1 MKDLSELSLNIG
13 SLQAH
18 YRSGSLTPG
27 DVIREVYRRIRAL
40 PDIPIWIHLLSE
52 EDAMRTAE
60 ALPGSA
66 SSPVFGIPFA
76 IKDNIDAAN
85 LPTTVGCP
93 MFSYVAE
100 QDATTVGHLKNCL
113 LYTSPSPR
121 DLSTSRMPSSA

>member
-18 YRSGSLTPG
+18 YRSGSLTPS

-40 PDIPIWIHLLSE
+40 PNIPIWIHLVPE
-52 EDAMRTAE
+52 EDAMRAAE

-85 LPTTVGCP
+85 LPTTSMFYRLSSRLYLRRVQFWLGCGGSCGTGE
-93 MFSYVAE
+93 FCL
-100 QDATTVGHLKNCL
+100 GH
-113 LYTSPSPR
+113 
-121 DLSTSRMPSSA
+121 